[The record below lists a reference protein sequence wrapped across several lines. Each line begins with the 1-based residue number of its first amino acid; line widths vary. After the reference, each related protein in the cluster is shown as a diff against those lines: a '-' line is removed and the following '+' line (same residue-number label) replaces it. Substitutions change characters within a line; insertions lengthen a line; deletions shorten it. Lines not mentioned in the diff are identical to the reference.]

1 MSLPDATIAS
11 SDLLFGATKP
21 EKRTAP
27 VFVGEQRAKAIAM
40 LASSIAEHRAVAVM
54 QLVNKDPSL
63 VFEKLPIPGRSG
75 PPHPTEFPLACL
87 RHGLAAGYTFAVS
100 RGFNVDDLLQ
110 DETTTLLQA
119 ALAQTAT
126 RNCEADISLLLAM
139 GADYRNMTSLDALY
153 GVMAAAFPPKSD
165 KHAPGAVAMLLDAKV
180 DFAYPTSYMCP
191 YSVLVNS
198 GGWGVPET
206 AVTLAKTMARF
217 VKCGLSLER
226 KTGAPAQT
234 PLQRALGCKNG
245 EAVIA
250 LIRVGAKS
258 GPEQLNGKDL
268 FDMMRAQGLEEFK
281 PAAQAALMD
290 AHISH
295 QARANPASAQPAA
308 AQAGDAQP
316 PSSVRRRRLG
326 AI

>member
-1 MSLPDATIAS
+1 MSLPAATIAS
-11 SDLLFGATKP
+11 PDLLFGTSKP
-21 EKRTAP
+21 AERPAP
-27 VFVGEQRAKAIAM
+27 VFVGEQRAKAVSM
-40 LASSIAEHRAVAVM
+40 LAASIAEHRAVAVM

-63 VFEKLPIPGRSG
+63 VFETLPIPARAG
-75 PPHPTEFPLACL
+75 PPVQTEFPLACL
-87 RHGLAAGYTFAVS
+87 RHGLAAGYSFAVS
-100 RGFNVDDLLQ
+100 RGFNVNELLQ

-126 RNCEADISLLLAM
+126 RNCEADISLLLGM

-153 GVMAAAFPPKSD
+153 GVMAASFPPKSD

-180 DFAYPTSYMCP
+180 DFAYPSSYMCP
-191 YSVLVNS
+191 YSVLVSS

-206 AVTLAKTMARF
+206 AVTLTKTMARF
-217 VKCGLSLER
+217 VKSGLSLER

-234 PLQRALGCKNG
+234 PLQRALGSKNG

-268 FDMMRAQGLEEFK
+268 FDLMRAHGLEEFK
-281 PAAQAALMD
+281 PAVQAALMD
-290 AHISH
+290 SHISQ
-295 QARANPASAQPAA
+295 QARTNPAPSQQPTGQPA
-308 AQAGDAQP
+308 DAQP
-316 PSSVRRRRLG
+316 PASLRRRRLG
-326 AI
+326 TI

>member
-1 MSLPDATIAS
+1 MSLPDATTTS
-11 SDLLFGATKP
+11 PDLIFGAAKP
-21 EKRTAP
+21 AERPAP
-27 VFVGEQRAKAIAM
+27 VFVGEQRAKAISM
-40 LASSIAEHRAVAVM
+40 LASSISEHRALAVM

-63 VFEKLPIPGRSG
+63 VFETLPIPARAG
-75 PPHPTEFPLACL
+75 PPVPTEFPLACL
-87 RHGLAAGYTFAVS
+87 RHGLAAGYSFAVS
-100 RGFNVDDLLQ
+100 RGFNVDELLQ

-126 RNCEADISLLLAM
+126 RNCEADISLLLSM

-165 KHAPGAVAMLLDAKV
+165 KHAPGAVAMLVDAKV
-180 DFAYPTSYMCP
+180 DFAYPTSFMCP
-191 YSVLVNS
+191 YSVLANS
-198 GGWGVPET
+198 GGWAVPET

-217 VKCGLSLER
+217 VKSGLSLER
-226 KTGAPAQT
+226 KTGSPSQT

-250 LIRVGAKS
+250 LIRVGVKS

-268 FDMMRAQGLEEFK
+268 FDLMRAQGLDEFK

-290 AHISH
+290 SHISQ
-295 QARANPASAQPAA
+295 QARANSAPSQPPASQTTDAQAPAA
-308 AQAGDAQP
+308 L
-316 PSSVRRRRLG
+316 RRRRIG